1 MYFLETV
8 APPANWFKIWLKIN
22 LQNFVSTGI
31 VVLILLLLLIVMKVI
46 TRKIKHKSK
55 NKRSYTVIKLLE
67 NIIKYTAFIIAI
79 FVILKI
85 WGVDVSAALAGVG
98 IVGLVV
104 GLGAQD
110 LIRDFLAGLGIIFDN
125 QYEIDDTVCING
137 FKGRV
142 TEIGLRTTKIVDY
155 TGEIKIIRN
164 GNITEVSNFSRT
176 FSLASVVVEVAYK
189 EDIDKVIALLEENL
203 HTVKENY
210 PQIIEGPV
218 VIGVD
223 DLKTNGVGIRINAK
237 TIPEEHYAVKRG
249 ILKTVKELFDKN
261 QIEIPFAQIVVHEEK
276 NE

>member
-1 MYFLETV
+1 MYFLEAA
-8 APPANWFKIWLKIN
+8 APPANWLKKN

-79 FVILKI
+79 FVVLKI

-276 NE
+276 KE